1 MQKDGSGRLDFIQ
14 NMEYKFLELLTL
26 DFVMVS
32 EETLRQNITFRY
44 NSVKAKCLFLQGK
57 LKDVSDMV
65 KIKNPSLLL
74 AMQKGGPGAGGQHN
88 TNRMNS
94 SVYSTSSKF
103 NR

>member
-1 MQKDGSGRLDFIQ
+1 MLFLQKDGTGRLDFIQ

-26 DFVMVS
+26 DFAMVS
-32 EETLRQNITFRY
+32 EENLRQNITFRY

-65 KIKNPSLLL
+65 KLKNPSLLL
-74 AMQKGGPGAGGQHN
+74 QMQKGGGQS

-94 SVYSTSSKF
+94 SVYSTASKY